1 MNNWV
6 KTIFRHNT
14 QQGGAWYS
22 CAVSGKDGNG
32 ETTYEYW
39 PVDFP
44 QGTDLPDRIRV
55 EFKDFFMT
63 YYTKRD
69 GTIQHKFVVRDFLAG
84 QVQPPVQ
91 QQGQPVQPQA
101 QAQPQQYGYQP
112 QAPAY
117 APPQQY
123 GYQQPAQTQAGY
135 YQQPVQ
141 QPAQYQQQPQQQP
154 LPAPQADAFEAL
166 DEDVPF

>member
-32 ETTYEYW
+32 ETVYEYW

-55 EFKDFFMT
+55 EFKDFFIT

-69 GTIQHKFVVRDFLAG
+69 GGIQHKFVVRDFLAG
-84 QVQPPVQ
+84 QVQQPAQTQPQ
-91 QQGQPVQPQA
+91 QQAQPAQYQQPVQTGQFT
-101 QAQPQQYGYQP
+101 
-112 QAPAY
+112 
-117 APPQQY
+117 
-123 GYQQPAQTQAGY
+123 YQQPVGYYQQPAPAQTQAGY

-141 QPAQYQQQPQQQP
+141 QPGA
-154 LPAPQADAFEAL
+154 PAPQQSFEAL

>member
-32 ETTYEYW
+32 ETIYEYW

-55 EFKDFFMT
+55 EFKDFFIT

-69 GTIQHKFVVRDFLAG
+69 GGIQHKFVVRDFLAG
-84 QVQPPVQ
+84 QVQPPAQ
-91 QQGQPVQPQA
+91 QQGQPVQQPA
-101 QAQPQQYGYQP
+101 Q
-112 QAPAY
+112 
-117 APPQQY
+117 PQQY
-123 GYQQPAQTQAGY
+123 GYQQPAGY
-135 YQQPVQ
+135 YPQQAPAQPVQ
-141 QPAQYQQQPQQQP
+141 QPAQPGA
-154 LPAPQADAFEAL
+154 PAPQQSFEAL